1 MNLTILKRTKNIAD
15 LLYEWFLCK
24 IFATFFQVYNAR
36 RFNVDMSEM
45 PVIEEILN
53 HLSEL
58 EPFKKAHPKVQPD
71 GGSDN
76 QNF

>member
-1 MNLTILKRTKNIAD
+1 MD
-15 LLYEWFLCK
+15 LLYGWFLCK
-24 IFATFFQVYNAR
+24 IIAAFCQVYNAR

-58 EPFKKAHPKVQPD
+58 EPFKKAHPDVQPD